1 MPTRAMLQEEVA
13 GELAEADL
21 LSLFDGALD
30 AIVIADSDSVVLGW
44 NRSAEQMF
52 GYSRDEAMGRDMS
65 EMIIPHALREAH
77 SAGVRRYLATGEGVV
92 INNRIEIVAL
102 HRDGREFPV
111 ELTILP
117 LRSAGG
123 TRFCGFVRD
132 ISRRK
137 EAERKLSRRM
147 LEAQVLYEVTGHVAH
162 GGTTDDSLRICLQ
175 KVCELAGWSAG
186 HLYRP
191 GEDDD
196 DRLFPS
202 RIWHV
207 ADDRLGALVEAS
219 ECFVFRRGEGLP
231 GRVWEAAEPRWI
243 IDIAAD
249 PALPRHA
256 LFRRI
261 GISSA
266 FAFPV
271 FVDGR
276 LAVVLEFF
284 SLSVREPEP
293 ELILTVRNLSEQLGR
308 VLERRQ
314 ALEQQKIL
322 MRELNHRIGNMLAI
336 TGAIFRRTVA
346 GTETK
351 DELARQFEARL
362 AAIASAQR
370 LLGES
375 DWSSASLERLVS
387 DTFAPYGDG
396 SAAPYRMSGPPLSL
410 SAQETMTLSLV
421 LHELCT
427 NAAKHGALSSPDGRV
442 SVDWT
447 VAEAEPPTLTLRW
460 REEGGPPVG
469 EGGRTGFGS
478 ELIKLMLA
486 RLKGSASS
494 VELADTGLVAEFVV
508 PLQRRHSGPGAPDA
522 AAPRRS

>member
-1 MPTRAMLQEEVA
+1 MPARAMLQQGIA
-13 GELAEADL
+13 GDLAEADL

-44 NRSAEQMF
+44 NRSAELTF
-52 GYSRDEAMGRDMS
+52 GYSRDEAIGRDMAELIVPES
-65 EMIIPHALREAH
+65 LREAH
-77 SAGVRRYLATGEGVV
+77 RAGVQRYLATGEGAV
-92 INNRIEIVAL
+92 ISNRIEIVAL
-102 HRDGREFPV
+102 DRDGREFPV

-137 EAERKLSRRM
+137 EAERKLTRRM
-147 LEAQVLYEVTGHVAH
+147 LEAQVLYEVTGRVAQ
-162 GGTTDDSLRICLQ
+162 GGTTDDSLRVCLQ

-191 GEDDD
+191 GEEDA

-202 RIWHV
+202 QFWHL
-207 ADDRLGALVEAS
+207 ADDRLGGLVEAS
-219 ECFVFRRGEGLP
+219 ERFVFRRGEGLP
-231 GRVWEAAEPRWI
+231 GTVWDSGEPRWV

-249 PALPRHA
+249 PTFLRRA
-256 LFRRI
+256 LFGRI

-276 LAVVLEFF
+276 IAVVLEFF

-314 ALEQQKIL
+314 AAEQQKIL

-336 TGAIFRRTVA
+336 TAAIFRRTVA

-375 DWSSASLERLVS
+375 DWSSASLERVVS

-396 SAAPYRMSGPPLSL
+396 SAAPYRVSGPPLSL
-410 SAQETMTLSLV
+410 SAQETMTLKLV

-427 NAAKHGALSSPDGRV
+427 NAAKHGALSSPGGRV

-460 REEGGPPVG
+460 REEGGPPVS
-469 EGGRTGFGS
+469 EAERTGFGS

-486 RLKGSASS
+486 GLKGSTRS
-494 VELADTGLVAEFVV
+494 VELAGTGLVAEFVV
-508 PLQRRHSGPGAPDA
+508 PLRRQHPGPDMP
-522 AAPRRS
+522 S